1 MYRWEE
7 RRKRY
12 RRGEGGA
19 GKEKE
24 VPERRR
30 RCRKGEGG
38 AGEEKEVL
46 ERRRRCWR
54 GEGGAGEEKEVPGRR
69 DEMMKTI
76 EQNLCNPHFNNPT
89 FALIRP
95 SYGTYKTPY

>member
-30 RCRKGEGG
+30 RC
-38 AGEEKEVL
+38 
-46 ERRRRCWR
+46 WR
-54 GEGGAGEEKEVPGRR
+54 EEGGAGEEKEVPGRR
-69 DEMMKTI
+69 RRYQGGEM
-76 EQNLCNPHFNNPT
+76 
-89 FALIRP
+89 R
-95 SYGTYKTPY
+95 